1 MYFKQELPTLTEHK
15 SIEWLPINELDKLN
29 WAPADIPAVN
39 KIMTEG

>member
-1 MYFKQELPTLTEHK
+1 
-15 SIEWLPINELDKLN
+15 LDKLN

>member
-1 MYFKQELPTLTEHK
+1 
-15 SIEWLPINELDKLN
+15 NELDKLN

>member
-1 MYFKQELPTLTEHK
+1 K
-15 SIEWLPINELDKLN
+15 SIEWLSINELDKLN